1 MNTERTLFTITK
13 FMKNPLTNLFIILA
27 ASLSFSS
34 CNMLSDDELALQ
46 VAARSGDITTA
57 RQLIAKGTDV
67 NATSS
72 FVSFAE
78 QSFANKAGKQG
89 AADLTRRTGAN
100 ALGIAA
106 YHGQSAVFSLL
117 LNSNSDIQHLNNEG
131 QNVLAL
137 AILGGKI
144 DIVESLLQKG
154 ASTKHRDNEGRTAM
168 HFAAANNNS
177 LIIQTLLRYGA
188 YVDPGDNTRLTPLHY
203 CADLKIVEAAEY
215 LISRGANVNR
225 TDNKGKTPLI
235 YAAMRNVPQLINIL
249 IQAGANINHRDADD
263 YHALD
268 RSIREKAVDASIALI
283 RAGADYSSPDRVLG
297 LTPLHL
303 AAQYGNAQ
311 MVNILLS
318 LGVNGYT
325 LTKDGFNALDIA
337 KQNFNTDCY
346 NLLYQRG
353 VRESAKQQRNDR
365 IGTSSGG
372 SSSGSGTTEC
382 SSCRGKAVYHYSD
395 GTFHA
400 CPACSGTGYKNY

>member
-1 MNTERTLFTITK
+1 M
-13 FMKNPLTNLFIILA
+13 IIIA

-34 CNMLSDDELALQ
+34 CNTLSKDELALQ
-46 VAARSGDITTA
+46 VAARSGDIATA
-57 RQLIAKGTDV
+57 KQLIAKGTDV

-72 FVSFAE
+72 FASYADHSV
-78 QSFANKAGKQG
+78 ANKAGKQG
-89 AADLTRRTGAN
+89 AKDLSRRTGAN

-106 YHGQSAVFSLL
+106 YHGQSAMVALL
-117 LNSNSDIQHLNNEG
+117 LSNNSDIKHVNNEG
-131 QNVLAL
+131 QDALAL
-137 AILGGKI
+137 AVLGGKP

-154 ASTKHRDNEGRTAM
+154 ASTAHRDNEGRTAM

-177 LIIQTLLRYGA
+177 LLIQLLLRYGA
-188 YVDPGDNTRLTPLHY
+188 YVDPGDNTKLTPLHY
-203 CADLKIVEAAEY
+203 CADLKITQAAEY

-225 TDNKGKTPLI
+225 TDNGGKTPLI
-235 YAAMRNVPQLINIL
+235 FAAMRNVPQLVNVL
-249 IQAGANINHRDADD
+249 IQAGANINHRDAED

-268 RSIREKAVDASIALI
+268 RSIRANAVDASIALI

-303 AAQYGNAQ
+303 AAQYGNTQ
-311 MVNILLS
+311 MVNVLLS

-337 KQNFNTDCY
+337 KQNFNTDSY

-353 VRESAKQQRNDR
+353 VRESANQLRNDR
-365 IGTSSGG
+365 IGASSGG
-372 SSSGSGTTEC
+372 SSTGGGSSSKVC

-400 CPACSGTGYKNY
+400 CPACSGTGYQH